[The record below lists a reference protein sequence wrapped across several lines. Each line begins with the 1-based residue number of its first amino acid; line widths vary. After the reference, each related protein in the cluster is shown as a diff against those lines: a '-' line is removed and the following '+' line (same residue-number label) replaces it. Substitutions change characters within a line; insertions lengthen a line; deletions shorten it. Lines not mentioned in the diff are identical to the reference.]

1 MEEQHEDHGHSV
13 ASWTAVGIILL
24 GSLIAAVGVLLPNLA
39 LGIVGGVVIVLGVVS
54 GKVLSMAGYGAKA
67 HASQHGG
74 VVDAPHET
82 GRGTVGKS

>member
-1 MEEQHEDHGHSV
+1 
-13 ASWTAVGIILL
+13 
-24 GSLIAAVGVLLPNLA
+24 
-39 LGIVGGVVIVLGVVS
+39 VVIVLGVVS